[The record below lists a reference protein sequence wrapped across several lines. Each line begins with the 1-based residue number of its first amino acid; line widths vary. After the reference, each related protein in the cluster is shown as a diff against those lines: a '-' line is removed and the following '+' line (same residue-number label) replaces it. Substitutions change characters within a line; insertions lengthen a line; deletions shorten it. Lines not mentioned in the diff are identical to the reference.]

1 MTAGKEGKK
10 VMEVED
16 VGGDVHHHLPDRAKE

>member
-1 MTAGKEGKK
+1 MIAGKEKK

-16 VGGDVHHHLPDRAKE
+16 VGGDVHRPLPHRSKE